1 MKNFKINQV
10 THLETEQLWSDETT
24 RYWFEVSY
32 TDEGEEKTE
41 TFALAESGPHHGVD
55 GTLLDSEGHP
65 ADNTW
70 YGPAIKEALA
80 SKIEKENI

>member
-1 MKNFKINQV
+1 MSIQINKIV
-10 THLETEQLWSDETT
+10 HLETEQLWVDETT

-32 TDEGEEKTE
+32 TDEGDEKSE
-41 TFALAESGPHHGVD
+41 TFALAESGPHR
-55 GTLLDSEGHP
+55 TLLDSEGYP

-80 SKIEKENI
+80 KIEK